1 MQALNPATTKRL
13 KMLDPTTFPTAI
25 SLAFSKAAVT
35 LTANSGIEV
44 PNATIVRPMIR
55 LDTPIFP
62 AMEDAFSTKQ
72 SAPLTRKRNPT
83 MIKIIAINKSILI
96 NPFLCTI
103 VFQYFDLDW

>member
-13 KMLDPTTFPTAI
+13 KMLDPNNISKPQI

-72 SAPLTRKRNPT
+72 SAPLTERE
-83 MIKIIAINKSILI
+83 I
-96 NPFLCTI
+96 
-103 VFQYFDLDW
+103 QQ